1 MPESLLKRTLELLRA
16 DKRPMRSI
24 AAGSGLGYHWL
35 VKLKQDQIPNP
46 GILHIE
52 QLYKFLETPT
62 DA

>member
-1 MPESLLKRTLELLRA
+1 
-16 DKRPMRSI
+16 MRSI